1 VLVRLDRESDVPLY
15 QQIRTKLR
23 EMILSGLLPPGSRL
37 PPSRELAR
45 QLGVNRSTVV
55 NAYRALWS
63 EGLVEGRAGGG
74 TVIARPQDG
83 RSRSVPQ
90 PVPLLW
96 EELFT
101 ERVPPPG
108 HWTDQAMPKVEGD
121 VIRFDWGSPPP
132 DLFPLETMREV
143 ATQVLDQGPDP
154 LRYGPAEGV
163 PVLRELI
170 AQRLRLAGMDI
181 APSQV
186 LILTGSEQGIYMV
199 AQALLRPGDGVVVEA
214 PTYPGALRTF
224 RSLGA
229 QLHPVPL
236 DKEGMRLD
244 VLEGV
249 LAYQRPKLIYTVPT
263 FQNPTGIT
271 MSLDRRRGLLELA
284 WRYRVPILEDDPYSD
299 LRYEGQH
306 IPLIQALDRRNYVI
320 YLSTFSKWLFPGLRV
335 GWMVAPRG
343 VASRL
348 VGIKRSLDLCTSPL
362 SQFIVFELIR
372 RGVDHLDRIL
382 RIYRARRDAL
392 LSALDRHCRGFMEWG
407 RPQGGFF
414 VWCTLREGI
423 QMEALQ
429 EEALRAGVAFISG
442 KPFFLE
448 GFDGERHLRLN
459 FPRLPEGRIEEGIQ
473 RLALAL
479 RQAASRPEPKVE
491 KAGEL
496 GTPPVV

>member
-1 VLVRLDRESDVPLY
+1 
-15 QQIRTKLR
+15 
-23 EMILSGLLPPGSRL
+23 
-37 PPSRELAR
+37 
-45 QLGVNRSTVV
+45 
-55 NAYRALWS
+55 
-63 EGLVEGRAGGG
+63 
-74 TVIARPQDG
+74 
-83 RSRSVPQ
+83 
-90 PVPLLW
+90 
-96 EELFT
+96 
-101 ERVPPPG
+101 
-108 HWTDQAMPKVEGD
+108 
-121 VIRFDWGSPPP
+121 
-132 DLFPLETMREV
+132 
-143 ATQVLDQGPDP
+143 VLDQGPDP